1 MIASLGPHRISAWLA
16 ARSEP
21 AGVIIDIRVGRK
33 ATVHGQLACA
43 AVCGVR
49 AACGL
54 LRVRGMAPPS
64 TSAAMSALIWLA
76 IVAVWGFVLIPMWLR
91 HHDNTLE
98 QRSAERFTM
107 AMRVLALRGVP
118 WSGRGSAMRPG
129 ASRQGADPASRPARP
144 VFPAESHPPGASASG
159 HAMPG
164 RGPAGK
170 GAGTGRYAT
179 PASRRK
185 ADAQRLALVRLR
197 RRRLLIIFVA
207 VLMTALLTG
216 LLRGLWIFPQ
226 LLADVAFVGYV
237 VHLRRTARADQ
248 RLRASRLALDR
259 RIAAERAAR
268 YGRQTARPSATGS
281 AAGPWAAGSEPFRLS
296 DPVAVH
302 RDADISDDLMTAAA
316 ETVDLTQ
323 IAAAAA
329 ARAGAAGV
337 SRQSRV
343 VEGAVVGNQ
352 GGGVGVGVGGDVRPV
367 DGLVGSAMA
376 TEEGVGGDIE
386 GAARTV
392 AGAAGDSA
400 DAAYFGYSH
409 AATVDA
415 GFEADG
421 NEDAGWADAEWDSS
435 QEAGSTGGGRSA
447 GRAAGARPNSSKPG
461 RVQVNPPGAHGGL
474 TAGPAPTADS
484 QQPEVGTEDPDEPDE
499 LWRRHAVGS

>member
-1 MIASLGPHRISAWLA
+1 
-16 ARSEP
+16 
-21 AGVIIDIRVGRK
+21 
-33 ATVHGQLACA
+33 
-43 AVCGVR
+43 
-49 AACGL
+49 
-54 LRVRGMAPPS
+54 
-64 TSAAMSALIWLA
+64 
-76 IVAVWGFVLIPMWLR
+76 
-91 HHDNTLE
+91 
-98 QRSAERFTM
+98 
-107 AMRVLALRGVP
+107 
-118 WSGRGSAMRPG
+118 
-129 ASRQGADPASRPARP
+129 
-144 VFPAESHPPGASASG
+144 
-159 HAMPG
+159 MPG

>member
-1 MIASLGPHRISAWLA
+1 M
-16 ARSEP
+16 
-21 AGVIIDIRVGRK
+21 
-33 ATVHGQLACA
+33 
-43 AVCGVR
+43 
-49 AACGL
+49 
-54 LRVRGMAPPS
+54 
-64 TSAAMSALIWLA
+64 
-76 IVAVWGFVLIPMWLR
+76 
-91 HHDNTLE
+91 
-98 QRSAERFTM
+98 
-107 AMRVLALRGVP
+107 
-118 WSGRGSAMRPG
+118 
-129 ASRQGADPASRPARP
+129 
-144 VFPAESHPPGASASG
+144 
-159 HAMPG
+159 
-164 RGPAGK
+164 
-170 GAGTGRYAT
+170 
-179 PASRRK
+179 
-185 ADAQRLALVRLR
+185 
-197 RRRLLIIFVA
+197 FVA
-207 VLMTALLTG
+207 VLVTALLTG
-216 LLRGLWIFPQ
+216 LLRGLWIFLQ

-237 VHLRRTARADQ
+237 VHLRRAARADQ

-281 AAGPWAAGSEPFRLS
+281 AAGSAAGPWAAGSEPFRLS

-302 RDADISDDLMTAAA
+302 RDADINDDLMSAAA

-352 GGGVGVGVGGDVRPV
+352 GADGVGEDVRPV
-367 DGLVGSAMA
+367 DGLVGSATA
-376 TEEGVGGDIE
+376 TEESVGGDIE

-400 DAAYFGYSH
+400 DAAYLGYSH

-421 NEDAGWADAEWDSS
+421 NEDAGWADAERGSS
-435 QEAGSTGGGRSA
+435 QEAGSAGGGRSA

-474 TAGPAPTADS
+474 TAGPASAADPR
-484 QQPEVGTEDPDEPDE
+484 QPEAGTEDPDGLDE